1 MLNAYF
7 RAVVSTVQA
16 SQQEPMEEENDG
28 LDIQSISVVKEAEF
42 IFNKID
48 EGKSTGGSG
57 SNTTPEKKRTINL
70 EAFKI
75 IRVIGKGVY
84 VVQFA
89 WTLCQLRTGLHC
101 VGHAC
106 CKVLL
111 LVLVLCILSL
121 TLLSSRKVRVLCGA
135 RLLGTLFTV
144 PCSVGS
150 LCGDLRMVLTRLL
163 GLH

>member
-1 MLNAYF
+1 MLNAYLC
-7 RAVVSTVQA
+7 AVVSTVQA
-16 SQQEPMEEENDG
+16 NQQEPMEEENDG

-48 EGKSTGGSG
+48 EGKGAGGSG

-89 WTLCQLRTGLHC
+89 WTLCQLRIGLRC

-111 LVLVLCILSL
+111 LVLVLYILRARSCQRESVCCAL
-121 TLLSSRKVRVLCGA
+121 PYPSTARSFAWYRVYDPL
-135 RLLGTLFTV
+135 
-144 PCSVGS
+144 
-150 LCGDLRMVLTRLL
+150 
-163 GLH
+163 

>member
-16 SQQEPMEEENDG
+16 NQQEPMEEENDG

-89 WTLCQLRTGLHC
+89 WTSCQY
-101 VGHAC
+101 
-106 CKVLL
+106 
-111 LVLVLCILSL
+111 
-121 TLLSSRKVRVLCGA
+121 
-135 RLLGTLFTV
+135 V
-144 PCSVGS
+144 PCSTVWGT
-150 LCGDLRMVLTRLL
+150 LAVRCCCL
-163 GLH
+163 